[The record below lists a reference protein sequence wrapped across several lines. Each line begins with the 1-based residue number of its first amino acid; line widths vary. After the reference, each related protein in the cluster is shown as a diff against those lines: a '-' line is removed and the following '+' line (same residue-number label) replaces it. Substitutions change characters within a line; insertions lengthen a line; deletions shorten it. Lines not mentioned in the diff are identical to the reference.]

1 MANLLHISVS
11 ARGAASHSRQTGQQL
26 VERLCAARPELS
38 VVRRDLGS
46 DPLPY
51 PSQAFVTAALMPAD
65 TRGAAEEAVLALSE
79 TVIGELEA
87 ADLVVIDTPMHN
99 FTVPAALKAWIDHV
113 VRIRRTF
120 GVTPQ
125 GKVGF
130 LEDRPVYVVVAC
142 GGMFDGPGGQ
152 SDFLT
157 PYLSYV
163 LGSIGLKSV
172 EVLRLE
178 LLTRGAE
185 PLARAQAKAAAWI
198 EERVAV

>member
-1 MANLLHISVS
+1 MSEEHATATVQHAAPVEGKRLEGIEGWLVLPMLYLLSVAFFTAGS
-11 ARGAASHSRQTGQQL
+11 LLYTEL
-26 VERLCAARPELS
+26 PWARPELLAGNVACLVGA
-38 VVRRDLGS
+38 VVLLTLFLKKLAIVP
-46 DPLPY
+46 PLMIV
-51 PSQAFVTAALMPAD
+51 F
-65 TRGAAEEAVLALSE
+65 
-79 TVIGELEA
+79 
-87 ADLVVIDTPMHN
+87 
-99 FTVPAALKAWIDHV
+99 
-113 VRIRRTF
+113 
-120 GVTPQ
+120 
-125 GKVGF
+125 
-130 LEDRPVYVVVAC
+130 YVVVAC